1 MSHELY
7 VQALSAMFLFWNGA
21 RVLTYLPTIGKLVA
35 READVRSY
43 SLLSWGSW
51 ALSNGTFALM
61 LLEMSRGI
69 PNQMFWMNL
78 ANMLMCLVVSFII
91 IFRRF
96 PWLHTRVN
104 DVYRTIRR
112 NDSKRA
118 AMPKQAE
125 LPHSGARSPDADP
138 APTAPPAR
146 FGRLALWVASASAL
160 AVGVVGTVAYDIWFH
175 HDQRA
180 YVEAMAS
187 APQALGA
194 IGPTSPTYQTSLS
207 GHVPLSSSPPGRGI
221 TVASA
226 GLSAPASSARL
237 DRRATPSP
245 DSAAP
250 QLAIGRPGQ
259 ASNFA
264 TQNRRHSAS
273 HVKPNRFAR
282 RGLLFPRVS
291 YRQHGVG
298 SQRDPYSHP

>member
-138 APTAPPAR
+138 VPTAPPAR

-160 AVGVVGTVAYDIWFH
+160 AAGVVGTVGPVTA
-175 HDQRA
+175 Q
-180 YVEAMAS
+180 ELS
-187 APQALGA
+187 QLGA
-194 IGPTSPTYQTSLS
+194 PYTAQDDDFWLC
-207 GHVPLSSSPPGRGI
+207 HVLIPLLLCFLG
-221 TVASA
+221 
-226 GLSAPASSARL
+226 
-237 DRRATPSP
+237 
-245 DSAAP
+245 AAL
-250 QLAIGRPGQ
+250 QDYYC
-259 ASNFA
+259 
-264 TQNRRHSAS
+264 
-273 HVKPNRFAR
+273 K
-282 RGLLFPRVS
+282 
-291 YRQHGVG
+291 
-298 SQRDPYSHP
+298 